1 MPSMRMNLVQQMPV
15 VVPGVEQ
22 VLPNSARLAILDKI
36 GGRKKEKHERGRK
49 K

>member
-22 VLPNSARLAILDKI
+22 VLPNSARFAVLDKI
-36 GGRKKEKHERGRK
+36 LEVEKRKS
-49 K
+49 